1 MNRYLEMKRRQQQ
14 EVNDFPMMFAFSD
27 TQFKEGMEKLG
38 LTIDDTDKIYSIG
51 GGGYIRKTDSK
62 ALSDMLLRH
71 SDEMDKA
78 IEEDTT
84 GENFIQDMFEYE
96 LANHEYGYSMDIA
109 DTLVALGIS
118 KADLILKENLRNGL
132 EKAVRV
138 VIKEYN
144 EEN

>member
-1 MNRYLEMKRRQQQ
+1 MNKYLEMKRRQQQ

-27 TQFKEGMEKLG
+27 SQFKEGMEKLG

-51 GGGYIRKTDSK
+51 GGGYIRKKDSK
-62 ALSDMLLRH
+62 ALSEMLLRH

-78 IEEDTT
+78 IEEDVT
-84 GENFIQDMFEYE
+84 GENFVQDMFEYE
-96 LANHEYGYSMDIA
+96 LANHEYGYTMDIA

-132 EKAVRV
+132 ERAVKV